1 MVGTALMLYSMRNS
15 ARWLR
20 HVTDGIDQEIAG
32 LCRQHWQKARVAAG
46 GQAARPS
53 RPGLLR
59 QSAYKP
65 CAEC

>member
-20 HVTDGIDQEIAG
+20 HVADGIDQEVAG

-46 GQAARPS
+46 SQATRPS
-53 RPGLLR
+53 ETRPPAAVRIYPLR
-59 QSAYKP
+59 
-65 CAEC
+65 